1 MSRQG
6 RADRFDRLLE
16 AILADPRTPLST
28 ANSEEI
34 QLLRVASDLRNLP
47 SPAFRARLGADLSR
61 RAMTMTTATRSL
73 TRQDVQTLTVYLPVW
88 PAVELIE
95 FVKRAFSAEELFRT
109 TGSEGGLH
117 AEVKIGDAKLM
128 IGGGEPWH
136 GTPMP
141 TALHLYVADA
151 DDTYR
156 RALEAGA
163 TSLRP
168 PVDQPYGDR
177 EASVSDLAGNHWY
190 IATHQL
196 GRHIPSGLRSV
207 TPYLHPRGADRLI
220 EFLRQAFGGEEIQLE
235 RKSDGSV
242 THAKIRVGNSVLEL
256 SEAHAEFGPRPTMF
270 YLYVDDVDV
279 SYQRALSAGATS
291 REQPTRQPY
300 GERRAAVRD
309 PFENEGYL
317 AAPAK

>member
-1 MSRQG
+1 MSMSRQG

-28 ANSEEI
+28 ANSEEL

-61 RAMTMTTATRSL
+61 RAMTMTTGTRSL

-207 TPYLHPRGADRLI
+207 TP
-220 EFLRQAFGGEEIQLE
+220 
-235 RKSDGSV
+235 
-242 THAKIRVGNSVLEL
+242 AKIRVGNSVLEL
-256 SEAHAEFGPRPTMF
+256 SDAHAEFGPRPTMF

-309 PFENEGYL
+309 PFENEWYL

>member
-1 MSRQG
+1 MSRPG
-6 RADRFDRLLE
+6 RAVRLDRLLE
-16 AILADPRTPLST
+16 TILADPRMSLPV

-34 QLLRVASDLRNLP
+34 ELLRLASDLRELP
-47 SPAFRARLGADLSR
+47 SPTFKSRLATDLSR
-61 RAMTMTTATRSL
+61 RAMSMTTETRMPPH
-73 TRQDVQTLTVYLPVW
+73 QHVQTLTVYLPVR
-88 PAVELIE
+88 PAAPLIE
-95 FVKRAFSAEELFRT
+95 FVKRAFDAEELMRT

-117 AEVKIGDAKLM
+117 AEVTIGDAKVM
-128 IGGGEPWH
+128 IGGGDRWL

-141 TALHLYVADA
+141 TALHLYVEDADA
-151 DDTYR
+151 TYR

-163 TSLRP
+163 RSLRP
-168 PVDQPYGDR
+168 PVNQPYGDR

-190 IATHQL
+190 IATQQA
-196 GRHIPSGLRSV
+196 GSHIPAGLRSV
-207 TPYLHPRGADRLI
+207 TPYLHPRGADRLV
-220 EFLRQAFGGEEIQLE
+220 EFLRQAFGGEEMQLE
-235 RKSDGSV
+235 RKPDGSV

-279 SYQRALSAGATS
+279 SYRRALSAGATS
-291 REQPTRQPY
+291 REQPTLQPY

-309 PFENEGYL
+309 HFENVWYL